1 MASDPASI
9 QPAVASQLFLRHIS
23 AAVSASQSCCDC
35 KGKSHLWMAMLSMVV
50 NQTEYR
56 VRSALLGFISYEP
69 RTIICDHG
77 VAVITVFNHQ
87 VSINALVPMR
97 PETMSKLYDHV
108 ADHIRNTWYDY
119 AVDLRALHNFVKLPP
134 PDKSHRRFVPSRR
147 YARVLQYIDGMVECL
162 SYHTPVESVVTNPRD
177 LSNFTPITRMNVSDP
192 MDTLYW
198 HRFSCGTIVTFKNP
212 PMDMQ
217 PVLELPPF
225 IDNGVVIN
233 TLLTPC
239 CKKYVKA
246 MTPSSL
252 QQCLDLLES
261 DWIPLEQRRF
271 LAVTTKVHFGVR
283 DVVILATGQL
293 LGCDPT
299 KLNIVT
305 EMCMMY
311 QCIKEMAT
319 TKPANR
325 IADAMFDTIASFGD
339 QAAWRRWMLE
349 SEFVYAVVDKVTPEH
364 MERLCHRHNH
374 LYYVLAFL
382 LLHQT
387 GDWSH
392 DMRRK
397 AYIVAQSGIPVAD
410 ISTDPIE
417 EIRTRVQKL
426 TVETTSKT
434 MELIAQDSPTPSSAG
449 RAKSR
454 RRTARRPSRETST
467 TATPSS
473 FPLVTL
479 LQTPQLPTSAI
490 KTMHSLTKSFGS
502 CILGDRYECTLIG
515 SGIFHNG
522 SDADIVVCIPHHD
535 NLHSAYEELWSLLR
549 NDADGEWTPQ
559 YDQVSNDHVAVIR
572 GTFEGTSIDLQV
584 WRGDRSDTPAE
595 TMTQRAITLSKSLS
609 LGTTDEHRR
618 HVAILHEFA
627 IASSWK
633 GHRLCRLPGI
643 ALTCLAIVV
652 GRGGIGLT
660 TSSLLG
666 RVRDAIAQDSPV
678 VDFDELEYVR
688 RSLERPSSAL
698 TIIVN
703 EINIATRLT
712 VATTRH
718 LVDTLAFTME
728 RGIILSQA
736 DYDAWRRRSMIVCLS
751 IEPRNASRTI
761 PMTLHSSIA
770 RMDGH
775 PLIDTVFVGERGDGT
790 VLDIYVTIASS
801 ADTERYGF
809 KDTDVVCAPDTESS
823 SAPAVTVSRRGR
835 RWRLCAK
842 AQGDHAG
849 ELVTMSN
856 RHSVTNMISV
866 PESSLCIPNAP
877 HLTMDVTACFDAQ
890 HWIVLM

>member
-1 MASDPASI
+1 
-9 QPAVASQLFLRHIS
+9 
-23 AAVSASQSCCDC
+23 
-35 KGKSHLWMAMLSMVV
+35 MAMLSMVI

-56 VRSALLGFISYEP
+56 TRGSLLGFISYEP
-69 RTIICDHG
+69 RIIICDHG

-97 PETMSKLYDHV
+97 PETMSKLYDYV

-119 AVDLRALHNFVKLPP
+119 AVDLRALHHFVRLPP

-162 SYHTPVESVVTNPRD
+162 GYHTSVESVITNPRD
-177 LSNFTPITRMNVSDP
+177 LSEYRPISRMNVSDP
-192 MDTLYW
+192 FDTLYW
-198 HRFSCGTIVTFKNP
+198 YRFSCGTIVTFKNP

-217 PVLELPPF
+217 PVLQLPPF

-252 QQCLDLLES
+252 QQCLDLMES

-271 LAVTTKVHFGVR
+271 LVVTTKVHFGIR
-283 DVVILATGQL
+283 DIIILAAGQL
-293 LGCDPT
+293 LGCNPS
-299 KLNIVT
+299 KPSIVT
-305 EMCMMY
+305 EMCLMY
-311 QCIKEMAT
+311 ECIREMAT
-319 TKPANR
+319 SKSANR
-325 IADAMFDTIASFGD
+325 IADEMFDAIALFHD

-349 SEFVYAVVDKVTPEH
+349 SEFVYAIVDKVTPEH
-364 MERLCHRHNH
+364 MEQLCHRHNH

-382 LLHQT
+382 LLHQA
-387 GDWSH
+387 DKWSH
-392 DMRRK
+392 DMKRK
-397 AYIVAQSGIPVAD
+397 AYVVAQSNVPVVD

-417 EIRTRVQKL
+417 EIRVRVREL
-426 TVETTSKT
+426 TAETASNT
-434 MELIAQDSPTPSSAG
+434 MELIAQDSPTPPSTS
-449 RAKSR
+449 RSKSR
-454 RRTARRPSRETST
+454 RRGASTRRPSQDGATRTSPT
-467 TATPSS
+467 TECVTDSSSLMSRLHAT
-473 FPLVTL
+473 
-479 LQTPQLPTSAI
+479 QLTTRAV
-490 KTMHSLTKSFGS
+490 KTMHPLVSSFEAS
-502 CILGDRYECTLIG
+502 VLGNRYACTLIG

-522 SDADIVVCIPHHD
+522 SDADIVVCVPHHD
-535 NLHSAYEELWSLLR
+535 GLCDAYDELWSVLR
-549 NDADGEWTPQ
+549 NDADGEWTAQ
-559 YDQVSNDHVAVIR
+559 YDEVSNDHMAVIR
-572 GTFEGTSIDLQV
+572 GTFQGTSIDLQV
-584 WRGDRSDTPAE
+584 WRGDRSDTVAE

-652 GRGGIGLT
+652 GRGGMGLT

-728 RGIILSQA
+728 RAIIISQA

-790 VLDIYVTIASS
+790 VIDIHVTIASS

-809 KDTDVVCAPDTESS
+809 KDADVVCAPDTGSS
-823 SAPAVTVSRRGR
+823 SAPTVTVSRRGR

-842 AQGDHAG
+842 AQEDHAG